1 MWYCKRRTEI
11 IMSRKKIISFAILIA
26 VIIIQFIQPAHNK
39 SEQVLPTGFITM
51 YKVPSNVQ
59 KVLQNAC
66 YDCHTNHTNYPWYA
80 NIQPMGWLMA
90 NHIKN
95 GKETLNFSEFESYS
109 ARRKLNKLTGIA
121 NSVRD
126 GDMPLK
132 SYQLMH
138 INAQITKDENALI
151 ISWIQQLKDSLAVQK
166 LKE

>member
-1 MWYCKRRTEI
+1 
-11 IMSRKKIISFAILIA
+11 MSRKKKISFAILIA
-26 VIIIQFIQPAHNK
+26 VIIQFVQPAHNK

-66 YDCHTNHTNYPWYA
+66 YDCHTNNTNYRWYS
-80 NIQPMGWLMA
+80 NIQPIGWLMA
-90 NHIKN
+90 SHIKK

-109 ARRKLNKLTGIA
+109 ARRRVSKLTGIA

-126 GDMPLK
+126 GLMPLT

-138 INAQITKDENALI
+138 VNAQITKEENALI
-151 ISWIQQLKDSLAVQK
+151 LNWIEQLKDSLAVQK